1 MPTCAASSPRL
12 AEAPLPAGPA
22 PVAGWPL
29 AALLVGS
36 ALLAFGPLLVR
47 LSDTGPIASAFWR
60 MALAAPVLL
69 ALAWARRDIGTR
81 LPLRH
86 LPIGIAALAGGFF
99 AADLAVWHL
108 GIVRTTTA
116 NATLFAN
123 TTAFMLA
130 GWAILVRGERPGKTT
145 ARALLLAL
153 GGAALLLG
161 SSARLSPANLVGD
174 LLSLAAAAFYTGY
187 LLTIMRLRD
196 RFTTATVLGLST
208 ASSALFLLP
217 AALLE
222 PAPFWPTDWR
232 PVVAL
237 AVSSQLAGQGL
248 MVFASGRLPA
258 TVVGVGLL
266 VQPLV
271 SAIAGW
277 LAFSETLGPVA
288 LTGAAMIGAALVL
301 IRR

>member
-1 MPTCAASSPRL
+1 M

>member
-1 MPTCAASSPRL
+1 LVDAA
-12 AEAPLPAGPA
+12 APDGPA
-22 PVAGWPL
+22 PVPAWPL
-29 AALLVGS
+29 AALLIGS
-36 ALLAFGPLLVR
+36 SLLAFGPLLVR
-47 LSDTGPIASAFWR
+47 LADTGPIASAFWR

-69 ALAWARRDIGTR
+69 AVAWARRDIGTPLPARR
-81 LPLRH
+81 LPF
-86 LPIGIAALAGGFF
+86 GIAFLAGAFF
-99 AADLAVWHL
+99 AADLAAWHL

-130 GWAILVRGERPGKTT
+130 GWAILVRGERPSAAT

-153 GGAALLLG
+153 AGALLLMG
-161 SSARLSPANLVGD
+161 SSARLSPAHLVGD
-174 LLSLAAAAFYTGY
+174 LLSLAAAAFYTFY

-208 ASSALFLLP
+208 ASSAILLLP

-222 PAPFWPTDWR
+222 PAVFWPADWR
-232 PVVAL
+232 PVLAL

-258 TVVGVGLL
+258 FIVGIGLL

-277 LAFSETLGPVA
+277 LAFAEVPGPAA
-288 LTGAAMIGAALVL
+288 LTGAALIGAALVL

>member
-1 MPTCAASSPRL
+1 M

-22 PVAGWPL
+22 PVGGWPL
-29 AALLVGS
+29 AALLLGS

-69 ALAWARRDIGTR
+69 AIAWARRNPGTR
-81 LPLRH
+81 LPAHR
-86 LPIGIAALAGGFF
+86 LPLGVAALAGAFF

-108 GIVRTTTA
+108 GIVRTSMA

-130 GWAILVRGERPGKTT
+130 GWAILVRGERPSQTRL
-145 ARALLLAL
+145 RALLLAL
-153 GGAALLLG
+153 AGAALLMG
-161 SSARLSPANLVGD
+161 ASARLSPASLAGD

-187 LLTIMRLRD
+187 LLSVIRLRD
-196 RFTTATVLGLST
+196 RFPTATVLGLST
-208 ASSALFLLP
+208 AASALFLLP

-222 PAPFWPTDWR
+222 PDRFWPIDWR

-258 TVVGVGLL
+258 FVVGVGLL

-271 SAIAGW
+271 SAITGW
-277 LAFSETLGPVA
+277 LVFGETLGPVA
-288 LTGAAMIGAALVL
+288 LTGALMIGVALILV
-301 IRR
+301 RR

>member
-1 MPTCAASSPRL
+1 MLTCAASSPGL
-12 AEAPLPAGPA
+12 AEAPPPAGPA
-22 PVAGWPL
+22 PVAAWPL
-29 AALLVGS
+29 AALLTGS

-47 LSDTGPIASAFWR
+47 LADTGPIASAFWR

-69 ALAWARRDIGTR
+69 AVAWARRDIGTR
-81 LPLRH
+81 LPVRD

-108 GIVRTTTA
+108 GIVRTTAA

-130 GWAILVRGERPGKTT
+130 GWAILVRGEQPGKTT

-208 ASSALFLLP
+208 VSSALFLLP

-222 PAPFWPTDWR
+222 PAAFWPTDWR
-232 PVVAL
+232 PAVAL

-258 TVVGVGLL
+258 FVVGVGLL

-271 SAIAGW
+271 SAITGW
-277 LAFSETLGPVA
+277 LVFGETLGPIA
-288 LTGAAMIGAALVL
+288 LTGALMIGVALILV
-301 IRR
+301 RR